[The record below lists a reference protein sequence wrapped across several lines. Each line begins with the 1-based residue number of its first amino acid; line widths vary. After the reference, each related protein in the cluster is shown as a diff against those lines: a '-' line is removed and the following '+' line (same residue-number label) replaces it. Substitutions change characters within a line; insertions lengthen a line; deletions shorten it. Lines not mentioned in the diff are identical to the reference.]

1 MIERPRLLPAVILGA
16 MGLLALKLLA
26 WTSEPYPGKI
36 PASSPMIAA
45 APAPAPEKPAKPE
58 KEVWAMAK
66 VIAHAHTPDPPFFD
80 PETTGSVDKPD
91 SKKDAEKAEA
101 AAKEEAARAANPL
114 NKAGII
120 NGVAAPVSPAEKALL
135 ERLGARREEIE
146 SRMRELEMRERLL
159 DTAEKKLDS
168 RVGDLKELETKA
180 GVGGAPKP
188 AGEESKA
195 IKNLVIM
202 YEAMKP
208 KDAARVFDRLGLDV
222 LVPVV
227 QQMNPRKMS
236 EVLAV
241 MAPDRAEK
249 LTVALATMARSPV
262 AAGPALDATALPG
275 TELPAIAPA
284 PRRR

>member
-26 WTSEPYPGKI
+26 WTAEPYPGTV
-36 PASSPMIAA
+36 PASRTILAESGSG
-45 APAPAPEKPAKPE
+45 KG

-66 VIAHAHTPDPPFFD
+66 TTARVHAADHLD
-80 PETTGSVDKPD
+80 PETTGSVPAPD
-91 SKKDAEKAEA
+91 PEKEKEKAA
-101 AAKEEAARAANPL
+101 ADAKAEAARAADPN
-114 NKAGII
+114 NKAGLI
-120 NGVAAPVSPAEKALL
+120 NGTREPVSPAERALL
-135 ERLGARREEIE
+135 ERLGERREELD

-159 DTAEKKLDS
+159 GTAEKKLDG
-168 RVGDLKELETKA
+168 RLGDLKTMEEKVAPGTK
-180 GVGGAPKP
+180 GA
-188 AGEESKA
+188 ADEAKA

-236 EVLAV
+236 EVLAA
-241 MAPDRAEK
+241 MAPDKAEK
-249 LTVALATMARSPV
+249 LTVALATSGRT
-262 AAGPALDATALPG
+262 PALERASAQNALPSN
-275 TELPAIAPA
+275 ELPAIAPQ
-284 PRRR
+284 R

>member
-16 MGLLALKLLA
+16 MALLALKLLA
-26 WTSEPYPGKI
+26 WTSEPYPGTI
-36 PASSPMIAA
+36 PASSQVLSAA
-45 APAPAPEKPAKPE
+45 SSPAKPE
-58 KEVWAMAK
+58 KDVWGMAK
-66 VIAHAHTPDPPFFD
+66 VIAHAHSPDRIILD

-91 SKKDAEKAEA
+91 PKKAQEKTEAE
-101 AAKEEAARAANPL
+101 AKEEAARAANPL
-114 NKAGII
+114 NKAGVL
-120 NGVAAPVSPAEKALL
+120 NGTAPPVSPAERALL
-135 ERLGARREEIE
+135 ERLGERRQEIDT
-146 SRMRELEMRERLL
+146 RMRELEMRERLL

-168 RVGDLKELETKA
+168 RVGDLKEQEVKA
-180 GVGGAPKP
+180 NGGPGGKP
-188 AGEESKA
+188 PGEETKA

-208 KDAARVFDRLGLDV
+208 KDAARVFDRLGLDI

-249 LTVALATMARSPV
+249 LTVALASMARNPGTER
-262 AAGPALDATALPG
+262 AALDPASLPS